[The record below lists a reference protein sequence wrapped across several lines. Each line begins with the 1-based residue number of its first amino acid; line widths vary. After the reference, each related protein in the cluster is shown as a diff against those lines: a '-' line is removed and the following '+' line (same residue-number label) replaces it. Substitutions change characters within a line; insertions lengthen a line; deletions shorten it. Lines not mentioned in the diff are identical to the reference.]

1 MWTLN
6 YKINFDFL
14 LLENDVDQINVLGLE
29 ILQII
34 SNNGGI
40 KVQGI
45 YDLLTQKHSDITLN
59 IVRNS
64 IKRDIKQYIELRGS
78 KKTGGYYIKR

>member
-1 MWTLN
+1 MYT
-6 YKINFDFL
+6 KTIKFDQIN
-14 LLENDVDQINVLGLE
+14 DQINVLGLE

-78 KKTGGYYIKR
+78 KKQVDII

>member
-1 MWTLN
+1 MYT
-6 YKINFDFL
+6 KTIKFDQIN
-14 LLENDVDQINVLGLE
+14 DQINVLGLE

-78 KKTGGYYIKR
+78 KKTGGYYIER

>member
-1 MWTLN
+1 MYT
-6 YKINFDFL
+6 KTIKFDQIN
-14 LLENDVDQINVLGLE
+14 DQINVLGLE

>member
-1 MWTLN
+1 MYTKTIKFDQIN
-6 YKINFDFL
+6 Y
-14 LLENDVDQINVLGLE
+14 QINVLGLE

>member
-1 MWTLN
+1 MYT
-6 YKINFDFL
+6 KTIKFDQIN
-14 LLENDVDQINVLGLE
+14 DQINVLGLE

-45 YDLLTQKHSDITLN
+45 YDLLTQKHSDITLE

-64 IKRDIKQYIELRGS
+64 IKRDINQYIELRGS

>member
-1 MWTLN
+1 MYT
-6 YKINFDFL
+6 KTIKFDQIN
-14 LLENDVDQINVLGLE
+14 DQINVLGLE

-45 YDLLTQKHSDITLN
+45 YDLLTQKHSDITVE

-64 IKRDIKQYIELRGS
+64 IKRDINQYIELRGS

>member
-45 YDLLTQKHSDITLN
+45 YDLLTQKHSDITVE

-64 IKRDIKQYIELRGS
+64 IKRDINQYIELRGS

>member
-1 MWTLN
+1 
-6 YKINFDFL
+6 
-14 LLENDVDQINVLGLE
+14 LE

-45 YDLLTQKHSDITLN
+45 YDLLTQKHSDITVE

-64 IKRDIKQYIELRGS
+64 IKRDINQYIELRGS

>member
-1 MWTLN
+1 MYTKTIKLDQ
-6 YKINFDFL
+6 IN
-14 LLENDVDQINVLGLE
+14 DQINVLGLE